1 MASLSSDKTELS
13 NMSCGL
19 GELDLSSFVCPITNA
34 ILNEPVLA
42 DDGHT
47 YSKHAILCWFKSLSE
62 RGLPII
68 SPCTRECC
76 SRKPIAEHLVPD
88 SDIAKSI
95 EEYRKMR
102 HEERSSGGKAAPA
115 LDATLASKSL
125 AELGAM
131 FLMLDGLRQLLA
143 KTLDGW

>member
-1 MASLSSDKTELS
+1 MNFFGKKTILSKLQINKPSKLHHQVSFILLQINLEHLPS
-13 NMSCGL
+13 SRRMSSGL
-19 GELDLSSFVCPITNA
+19 GEFDLSTFVCPFTNA

-62 RGLPII
+62 RRLRII

-76 SRKPIAEHLVPD
+76 KRKEISEHLVPN

-102 HEERSSGGKAAPA
+102 
-115 LDATLASKSL
+115 LKSVQE
-125 AELGAM
+125 A
-131 FLMLDGLRQLLA
+131 
-143 KTLDGW
+143 